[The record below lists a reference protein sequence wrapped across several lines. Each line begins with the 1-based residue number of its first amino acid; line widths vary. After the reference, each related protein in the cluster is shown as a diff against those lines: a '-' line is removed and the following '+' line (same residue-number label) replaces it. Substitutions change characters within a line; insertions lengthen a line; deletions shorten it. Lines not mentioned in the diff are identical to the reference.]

1 MARTKTIQIGL
12 RQYNSKTQLN
22 QKLNIVISSYRSTP
36 FGGGQGIFI
45 YELSKALLSLGHNVD
60 IISGPPYPKL
70 EPKINL
76 IRSPGLNLFSTFIF
90 KERLSIFINK
100 KNKSIDDWYEFIS
113 ALFGGFPEI
122 KTFGNRLSYLLQNSS
137 YDVLIDNQ
145 SLSFGVLQVQNKIPV
160 IEIIHHPITK
170 DYKYDIQF
178 SKGIIQKISKW
189 RWFSF
194 LKMQKKVAP
203 LMKVISTPSSNSKDD
218 IVKDFKVLKNKIMVI
233 PNGID
238 HVKFSPKKH
247 INRNPAQ
254 LITTASADVPLKGLD
269 FTLKAIYSIKKDYP
283 KIRLVIIGAPRPG
296 GHTERLIQKLNLEAN
311 IVYKTNLTKEEIA
324 VEYAYSNI
332 AIVSSLYEGFGFP
345 VGEAMACSIPLI
357 ATNVASIPEI
367 TSSFAE
373 LIPEK
378 DSYSIEQAIRK
389 IFLNP
394 SKYQIRAD
402 AGRMHIIE
410 NFDWKKIAKRYES
423 LIYQTMENFN
433 ANF

>member
-1 MARTKTIQIGL
+1 VVRIKNTQIGL
-12 RQYNSKTQLN
+12 RQYNSIFKLN
-22 QKLNIVISSYRSTP
+22 QKLNIAISSYRSAP

-45 YELSKALLSLGHNVD
+45 YELSKALQSLGHNVD
-60 IISGPPYPKL
+60 IISGPPYPNL
-70 EPKINL
+70 ESKINL
-76 IRSPGLNLFSTFIF
+76 IRSPGLNLFSTFVF
-90 KERLSIFINK
+90 KERFAIFFNK
-100 KNKSIDDWYEFIS
+100 KNKSLDDWYEFIS

-122 KTFGNRLSYLLQNSS
+122 KTFGNRLNQLLQNLP
-137 YDVLIDNQ
+137 YDILIDNQ
-145 SLSFGVLQVQNKIPV
+145 SLSFGVLQLQKKIPI
-160 IEIIHHPITK
+160 IEIVHHPITK
-170 DYKYDIQF
+170 DYEYDIQF

-203 LMKVISTPSSNSKDD
+203 LLKVISTPSTNSKND
-218 IVKDFKVLKNKIMVI
+218 IAIDFNVSKKKIAVI

-238 HVKFSPKKH
+238 HIKFSPKKE
-247 INRNPAQ
+247 INRNPGQ
-254 LITTASADVPLKGLD
+254 LITTASADVPQKGLD
-269 FTLKAIYSIKKDYP
+269 FTLKAIYQLKEDFP
-283 KIRLVIIGAPRPG
+283 KIRLIIIGAPRSG

-324 VEYAYSNI
+324 IEYAYSNI

-367 TSSFAE
+367 TSNFAE

-378 DSYSIEQAIRK
+378 DPKSIEQAIRK

-410 NFDWKKIAKRYES
+410 NFDWQKIAKQYES
-423 LIYQTMENFN
+423 LIYQTIEKF
-433 ANF
+433 